1 MADKIRTAGK
11 YDEYTQQA
19 RDIRTDESG
28 KKMERV
34 NLDRSGRRVGES
46 SHNMRTEYIDDRWVS
61 FPTLF
66 PHKEKPNR
74 WVDYSGGQDGK
85 LKGRGADIHGAY
97 LEAGRRGERFEFG
110 QDKEEALKFGR
121 GSWKPK

>member
-74 WVDYSGGQDGK
+74 WVDY
-85 LKGRGADIHGAY
+85 ADEREGTIRMAY
-97 LEAGRRGERFEFG
+97 DEAGSRGERFEFG
-110 QDKEEALKFGR
+110 QDKEEALKFGK